1 MEKRFNLGGIQRQ
14 YISGDTSTD
23 QCYSSVADLEIYYTY
38 IYIYIYIYTLC
49 ISHLKIYIYIYI
61 YKYVLFVYIC
71 IRLFTQ

>member
-1 MEKRFNLGGIQRQ
+1 MMEKRFNLGGIQRQ
-14 YISGDTSTD
+14 YIIGDTSTD

-38 IYIYIYIYTLC
+38 IYTLC
-49 ISHLKIYIYIYI
+49 ISHLKIYI